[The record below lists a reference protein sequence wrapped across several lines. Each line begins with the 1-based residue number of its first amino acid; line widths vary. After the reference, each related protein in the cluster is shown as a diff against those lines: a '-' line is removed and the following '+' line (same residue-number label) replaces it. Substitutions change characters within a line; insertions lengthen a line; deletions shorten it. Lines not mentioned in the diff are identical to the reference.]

1 MICPDHTIENSRAGS
16 WLYLETLV
24 FLGLTLY
31 HADVQLPMGRGSD
44 NSDVPIQ
51 LCGSLVSN
59 IPWYSPIFIGR
70 KILVEECLE
79 QQLASQWRWPS
90 GKNLPANAGDAGD
103 VGSIPGSGRSPEGGH
118 GNPLQYSWRFPWT
131 EDPGRIQSM
140 ESQKVGQDW
149 VAEHTGM
156 HACTHSMSPKCFH
169 ACLSPMLEPTL
180 CFCFHNKKS
189 LWRICISATEVEN
202 EKKKLRKEISVL

>member
-79 QQLASQWRWPS
+79 QQLASQWRWLS
-90 GKNLPANAGDAGD
+90 GKNLPANAGDTGD
-103 VGSIPGSGRSPEGGH
+103 VGFHSRVGKIPWRRALQPTPVFLEISMDRGSWTDTVDGVSKSWTWLSGRAH
-118 GNPLQYSWRFPWT
+118 RHARMHTQYV
-131 EDPGRIQSM
+131 
-140 ESQKVGQDW
+140 SQVL
-149 VAEHTGM
+149 
-156 HACTHSMSPKCFH
+156 P
-169 ACLSPMLEPTL
+169 CLSLTDVGDYSVSASTIKRVCEESVFQLQRLRM
-180 CFCFHNKKS
+180 KK
-189 LWRICISATEVEN
+189 RN
-202 EKKKLRKEISVL
+202 

>member
-1 MICPDHTIENSRAGS
+1 M
-16 WLYLETLV
+16 

-31 HADVQLPMGRGSD
+31 HAHVQLPMGRGSD

-118 GNPLQYSWRFPWT
+118 GNPLQYSWI
-131 EDPGRIQSM
+131 EEPGRLPSTRWQR
-140 ESQKVGQDW
+140 VGHD
-149 VAEHTGM
+149 
-156 HACTHSMSPKCFH
+156 
-169 ACLSPMLEPTL
+169 
-180 CFCFHNKKS
+180 
-189 LWRICISATEVEN
+189 
-202 EKKKLRKEISVL
+202 